1 MSASGVC
8 EICETES
15 GHGHLL
21 HGRWPSCICYDC
33 LDEAYAASAHASRVV
48 GTEESL
54 MPVESLDAFYLNSV
68 TLCGVV
74 GKFGVK
80 VSEKTALI
88 MASATPATPVPG
100 GST

>member
-1 MSASGVC
+1 MNP
-8 EICETES
+8 TQLR
-15 GHGHLL
+15 LL
-21 HGRWPSCICYDC
+21 PD
-33 LDEAYAASAHASRVV
+33 V
-48 GTEESL
+48 GKEES
-54 MPVESLDAFYLNSV
+54 MTIAEPLDAFYLNSV